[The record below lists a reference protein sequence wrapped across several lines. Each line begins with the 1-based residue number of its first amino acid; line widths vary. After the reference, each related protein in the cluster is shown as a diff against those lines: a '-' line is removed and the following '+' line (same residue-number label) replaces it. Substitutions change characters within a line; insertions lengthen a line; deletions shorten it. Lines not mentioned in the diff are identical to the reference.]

1 MIRGLVDRI
10 HNHKHVVYAD
20 TQKHEWKNV
29 MHSSHKL
36 PNSETKT
43 ATCSDW
49 NTDAEQSNRSQET
62 AAVYRTTVPKHEI
75 TIALHHAQSH
85 QKEDG
90 IIQEI
95 SFENIYEASYREH
108 LELY

>member
-1 MIRGLVDRI
+1 MVRGLVDRI
-10 HNHKHVVYAD
+10 HNHKHIVYAD
-20 TQKHEWKNV
+20 TQEHEWKNV
-29 MHSSHKL
+29 MHSRHKL

-43 ATCSDW
+43 ATRSDW

-62 AAVYRTTVPKHEI
+62 AAVYRTTVTKHEI
-75 TIALHHAQSH
+75 TIALDHAQSH

-90 IIQEI
+90 IIQEV
-95 SFENIYEASYREH
+95 SLKNVYEASYREH